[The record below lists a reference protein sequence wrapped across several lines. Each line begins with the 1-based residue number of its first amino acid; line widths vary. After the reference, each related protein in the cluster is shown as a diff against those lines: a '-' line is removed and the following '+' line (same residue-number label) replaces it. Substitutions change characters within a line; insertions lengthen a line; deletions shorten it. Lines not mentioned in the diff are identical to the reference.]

1 MPDLL
6 KAAVLGIVQGL
17 TEFLPVSSTG
27 HLVLLEKSMGLSQD
41 KLGISF
47 DAALHLGTLV
57 AVLVFFWAT
66 IVRLIGAWIESL
78 GERRWDLSSD
88 SRLAWLIA
96 IATVPAGVIG
106 FFFEG
111 TIEEKLRQP
120 VTVAVMLV
128 VFGGVLVLAE
138 LLGSRKLQATQ
149 LGPKSALFVGLAQAV
164 ALIPG
169 VSRSGITMSAGLFA
183 KLEREQA
190 ATFAF
195 LLSAPIVAGA
205 GLKGLYDAVKAAR
218 DGLLGR
224 EDLAFFAVGLSL
236 AAITGYFTIGFLL
249 RFLRGHSFYPFVA
262 YRLGL
267 AVVVVAVV
275 LATL

>member
-6 KAAVLGIVQGL
+6 KAAILGIVQGL

-27 HLVLLEKSMGLSQD
+27 HLVLLEKSLGVSQD
-41 KLGISF
+41 KLGLSF
-47 DAALHLGTLV
+47 DAALHLGTLI

-66 IVRLIGAWIESL
+66 ILRLVIAWLSSIR
-78 GERRWDLSSD
+78 ERRWDVSTD

-96 IATVPAGVIG
+96 IGTVPAGVIG
-106 FFFEG
+106 FFFEN

-120 VTVAVMLV
+120 VTIAVMLV

-138 LLGSRKLQATQ
+138 LLGSRKLQATE
-149 LGPKSALFVGLAQAV
+149 LGAKSALFIGLAQAI

-169 VSRSGITMSAGLFA
+169 VSRSGITMSAGLFT

-205 GLKGLYDAVKAAR
+205 GLKGLYDAIEAAR

-236 AAITGYFTIGFLL
+236 AAVTGYFTIGVLL
-249 RFLRGHSFYPFVA
+249 RFLRQHSFYPFAA

-267 AVVVVAVV
+267 AIVVVAVV
-275 LATL
+275 IATL